1 MYMYTQECV
10 HVHVYHM
17 HVYASTCMHMHEI
30 HVNMQLADENL
41 SDKKVAQKL
50 FTPGFERGFVPTKP
64 KEFLVHHT
72 KMRGQTH

>member
-30 HVNMQLADENL
+30 HVNMLLTDENL
-41 SDKKVAQKL
+41 HNEKVAQSGGL
-50 FTPGFERGFVPTKP
+50 NEDSFP
-64 KEFLVHHT
+64 
-72 KMRGQTH
+72 QN